1 MPKRKVTL
9 YFRDDVLA
17 ETQREAVRQDRSIS
31 WIIQAAWKLARAE
44 LQALPRE
51 IDEPDL
57 GDPPEPP
64 RKAAVTARPAATA
77 VAARRRTAATGK
89 R

>member
-9 YFRDDVLA
+9 YFRDEVLA

-44 LQALPRE
+44 LQALPPERE
-51 IDEPDL
+51 EPDL

-64 RKAAVTARPAATA
+64 RKSAVTARPAATA
-77 VAARRRTAATGK
+77 VAPRRVTGK

>member
-44 LQALPRE
+44 LRAMPPERE
-51 IDEPDL
+51 EPDL
-57 GDPPEPP
+57 GDPEPP
-64 RKAAVTARPAATA
+64 MKSAVKARPL
-77 VAARRRTAATGK
+77 VAAAPRRATGK

>member
-17 ETQREAVRQDRSIS
+17 ETQHEAVRQDRSIS

-44 LQALPRE
+44 LRAMPPDRE
-51 IDEPDL
+51 EPDM
-57 GDPPEPP
+57 GDPEEPP
-64 RKAAVTARPAATA
+64 MKSAVKARPP
-77 VAARRRTAATGK
+77 VAAAPRRATGK

>member
-44 LQALPRE
+44 LRAMPRE
-51 IDEPDL
+51 TDEPDL
-57 GDPPEPP
+57 GDPPEEQTPMKSAV
-64 RKAAVTARPAATA
+64 KARAQVA
-77 VAARRRTAATGK
+77 VAPRRATGK

>member
-51 IDEPDL
+51 VDEPDM
-57 GDPPEPP
+57 GDPEPP
-64 RKAAVTARPAATA
+64 KKSA
-77 VAARRRTAATGK
+77 VAARPTASAVAPRRVTGK

>member
-44 LQALPRE
+44 LRAMPPE
-51 IDEPDL
+51 CEEPDL
-57 GDPPEPP
+57 GDPAEEPP
-64 RKAAVTARPAATA
+64 MKSAVKARPL
-77 VAARRRTAATGK
+77 VAAAPRRATGK

>member
-9 YFRDDVLA
+9 YFRDEVLA

-44 LQALPRE
+44 LRAMPRE

-57 GDPPEPP
+57 GDPPQAEQPP
-64 RKAAVTARPAATA
+64 MKSAVTARPVA
-77 VAARRRTAATGK
+77 VAAPRRATGK

>member
-9 YFRDDVLA
+9 YFRDEVLA

-44 LQALPRE
+44 LRAMPPERE
-51 IDEPDL
+51 EPDL
-57 GDPPEPP
+57 GDPEEPP
-64 RKAAVTARPAATA
+64 MKSAVKARAQM
-77 VAARRRTAATGK
+77 VAAPKRATGK